1 MLYSEVRERVIY
13 LVHLCFT
20 QPASSYTFLP
30 TNSFWSAYVEIDA
43 DEMGRRLATI
53 VRECLEA
60 SPILFSQTTR
70 KTVFI
75 VWLLHMQCDAMTH
88 VHVCGDIGSEKYKL
102 C

>member
-1 MLYSEVRERVIY
+1 MRDRY
-13 LVHLCFT
+13 LVHLHLT

-53 VRECLEA
+53 ARECLEA
-60 SPILFSQTTR
+60 SLILFSQTTR

-75 VWLLHMQCDAMTH
+75 VWLLHTCMQCDAMTH
-88 VHVCGDIGSEKYKL
+88 V
-102 C
+102 